1 MRIRER
7 LRAVGASTGS
17 AGVWPVRECG
27 RLGVASAGVASAG
40 VASAGARRRVQTEV
54 RSSIA
59 RSYGRACLRRRSGR
73 PGRDPPRGALESSVY
88 KNRAHR

>member
-1 MRIRER
+1 MSIRER

-27 RLGVASAGVASAG
+27 RLGVASAG

>member
-1 MRIRER
+1 MSIRDKR

-40 VASAGARRRVQTEV
+40 ARRRVQTEV
-54 RSSIA
+54 RSSIVRA
-59 RSYGRACLRRRSGR
+59 ASPYGRACMMQGAGLGGR
-73 PGRDPPRGALESSVY
+73 A
-88 KNRAHR
+88 A

>member
-59 RSYGRACLRRRSGR
+59 RAAIGRACKAPVWAAG
-73 PGRDPPRGALESSVY
+73 P
-88 KNRAHR
+88 

>member
-1 MRIRER
+1 MSIRER

-40 VASAGARRRVQTEV
+40 ARRRVQTEV

-59 RSYGRACLRRRSGR
+59 RSYGRACKAPVWAAG
-73 PGRDPPRGALESSVY
+73 P
-88 KNRAHR
+88 